1 MKKSNNIK
9 NDIYK
14 MYGGR
19 DIVKTLDNLNK
30 DLKTTFDE
38 NIFFTK
44 TIIDEINKLSLS
56 NTEFTQKTRG
66 QFDELNEKLQDILKK
81 IVEFK
86 EKYETDVTNKELS
99 SYDQYINQVNTIKD
113 FVVETFNESSMNDY
127 LTLKLSES
135 PVFVKEQIDV
145 GKVTG
150 PLNEIIKKV
159 STNIESLQKDIQ
171 NKTIDGSQKNI
182 EEQMNN
188 IKIFLANFDNEIGK
202 IKETTEHLQRLNRE
216 FKNYMEVNLNEDMMK
231 DVIFNAPE
239 CVDKDMISF
248 SNIDTSQSNNEKE
261 KEDLNLLQTIDTN
274 DLGKYLT
281 DATILSSLVQTG
293 GNNEGDRKTKFSE
306 ALLTRTNKSVNESI
320 NDYYQQLMTINIKV
334 SDFKKF
340 IGEFKKI
347 SMEYNIRYIQVYH
360 HLLFIVNYLKLI
372 SMNSNSNYLVYQ
384 YLGRGSV
391 TYYLRIVD
399 RILNDIK
406 NKKTSSIGKYFYK
419 YHYININILKIFLE
433 FLNKNW
439 QPYSNTCDV
448 SGKDLLPGSDKQIT
462 AKIIT
467 LSKMYLLS
475 SKYDPPMK
483 KCIFIFNSMKD
494 ILDKY
499 YSEFSPPVGIYLRI
513 NDWTPKVEKD
523 IVFAKDSNNNLG
535 FIDRKSLEKCKN
547 SQNELKTNETDINK
561 ASQVKFQEVF
571 DPEGFDS
578 NDVLAK
584 YMSIPSFLQEGKSIM
599 LITYGYS
606 GVGKTF
612 TIFGSRNPQL
622 DGVLQ
627 SSLSNIQ
634 QKKSLYYRAYEIYGL
649 AVPYKLYWDRNTDDY
664 YHFIYDYSHL
674 NNIKTYDSKTMGKYL
689 DDINESPKSGNTS
702 FIELTE
708 EKLKNFS
715 DIVGAIDEKRK
726 EKGTIKRTINNR
738 ESSRSIMVYDFK
750 VELNNNTFVN
760 FVVMDLPGKE
770 HITETF
776 IKPPPENEY
785 KCITIKNDYGLSEE
799 LLKKMAYFS
808 PASLALNENISTMI
822 IGEYKKKSFDLIF
835 NWQGKIVDKNNTIDY
850 DNIVNNIDNRSQDIA
865 KKRYALEIMRN
876 IIQFNKF
883 DLLKSIY
890 NNIFNYPEPNDSIYK
905 QSEKYKC
912 STHDS
917 YAITPFEGYYINE
930 NITGLISTLLKNL
943 KLNNDF
949 VKTQNP
955 VYLPLFN
962 QLVEPIYNMNN
973 VPDNERIK
981 NENEQELIAQ
991 TYFFRRF
998 IYDKK
1003 KDITTYY
1010 SEDLNYEG
1018 RPFREWLESDDIY
1031 DFNKS
1036 YRKNDPPIATILEP
1050 YFKIIKNFYVFYVVS
1065 NENKD
1070 KCEKQIKFIA
1080 DSNDF
1085 LIELGKFNPEEYKK
1099 TISNR

>member
-30 DLKTTFDE
+30 DLKITFDE
-38 NIFFTK
+38 NIYFTK

-66 QFDELNEKLQDILKK
+66 QFDELNSNLQNILKK
-81 IVEFK
+81 IIEFK
-86 EKYETDVTNKELS
+86 EKYEKDVTNKELS

-135 PVFVKEQIDV
+135 PVFVKEQINV
-145 GKVTG
+145 GNITG
-150 PLNEIIKKV
+150 PLSEIIKKV
-159 STNIESLQKDIQ
+159 STNIEALQKDIQ

-216 FKNYMEVNLNEDMMK
+216 FKNYMEVNLNEDMIK
-231 DVIFNAPE
+231 DVIFNTPE

-274 DLGKYLT
+274 DLGKYLI

-293 GNNEGDRKTKFSE
+293 GSTDRKTRFPE
-306 ALLTRTNKSVNESI
+306 ALKTRTNKSVNESI

-439 QPYSNTCDV
+439 QPYSNSCNV

-462 AKIIT
+462 AKRIT

-535 FIDRKSLEKCKN
+535 FIDRKSLEKCTN
-547 SQNELKTNETDINK
+547 SQNELKTYQNEIDK

-634 QKKSLYYRAYEIYGL
+634 QKKSLYYRSYEIYGL
-649 AVPYKLYWDRNTDDY
+649 AVPYDLYWDRSTDDY
-664 YHFIYDYSHL
+664 YHFIYDYSDL
-674 NNIKTYDSKTMGKYL
+674 NNIKTYDSKTMKEYL

-785 KCITIKNDYGLSEE
+785 KCITIKNNYGLSEE

-808 PASLALNENISTMI
+808 PASLALNDGISNMI
-822 IGEYKKKSFDLIF
+822 IKEYNKKSFDLVF
-835 NWQGKIVDKNNTIDY
+835 NYLGKIVDKNNSNYNSINDKMKSE
-850 DNIVNNIDNRSQDIA
+850 NER
-865 KKRYALEIMRN
+865 RYALEIMRN

-890 NNIFNYPEPNDSIYK
+890 NNIFSYPEPNDSNYK
-905 QSEKYKC
+905 TNEKYKC

-917 YAITPFEGYYINE
+917 YSITPFEGYYINE
-930 NITGLISTLLKNL
+930 NITGLISTLLNNL
-943 KLNNDF
+943 KLNNNF
-949 VKTQNP
+949 VQTQKT
-955 VYLPLFN
+955 VYSPLFN
-962 QLVEPIYNMNN
+962 ELVEKPYYDKNG
-973 VPDNERIK
+973 VPEIERIK
-981 NENEQELIAQ
+981 DPNLQELIAQ
-991 TYFFRRF
+991 TYFFRNF
-998 IYDKK
+998 IYQNNNVVSYYTNND
-1003 KDITTYY
+1003 TY
-1010 SEDLNYEG
+1010 NG

-1036 YRKNDPPIATILEP
+1036 YRKDNPPIATILKP
-1050 YFKIIKNFYVFYVVS
+1050 YFNIIKNFYVFYVVS

-1085 LIELGKFNPEEYKK
+1085 LIELGKFNPEVYKK